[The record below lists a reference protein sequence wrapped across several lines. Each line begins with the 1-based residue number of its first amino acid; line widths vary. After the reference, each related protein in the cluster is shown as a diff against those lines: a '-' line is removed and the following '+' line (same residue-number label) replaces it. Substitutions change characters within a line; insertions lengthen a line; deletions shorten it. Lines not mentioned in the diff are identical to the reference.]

1 MFFYSLG
8 HSKVELINAESEPH
22 SIDLRDALKSM
33 ESAKLAHDTARLA
46 RASRRFFVDPVK
58 SAMQR
63 PALPRRV
70 PTVYRDAR
78 TKLLRCVYREIIVRF
93 KVKVPMRRRRAHLSD
108 LGLELVRLGTAS
120 PHHFVVRD
128 AGDKRQGDDLIQ
140 LANTLAERDDDV
152 LYATPNFLS
161 EYRRNSPPIIP
172 REQWHLDNTGFFPG
186 QTKDQDIRAKQAWE
200 IAQGSPNIIVA
211 VLDDGVDIDHPALKN
226 QIWRNPNAA
235 APDQFGRDYFLDPAD
250 PGFNNPRPKVF
261 NSPFTD
267 ALQNDIHGTPCAG
280 LIAAFAP
287 DARAFGVAPGCKI
300 LPVKIFHASELASD
314 EKVGQAIRYAAE
326 IADILSC
333 SWDGP
338 ETPLTAEAI
347 ATAAS
352 TGRHGKGCAIFCA
365 VGDEGSGT
373 VGFPASLP
381 AAIAVGASTDGGL
394 PATYSNAGPQVAM
407 VAPSDGGNQGIFTC
421 DISLPNIGFNTG
433 EDRSGGADGLYTNSF
448 GGTSAAVPIAAGAGA
463 VLLSNRP
470 DLKAK
475 QLKNFLQ
482 QNADKIVDDVDA
494 SGHSDLVGF
503 GKINLFAA
511 LKAAQQ

>member
-1 MFFYSLG
+1 MFFYSLQRT
-8 HSKVELINAESEPH
+8 KIELINAESESH
-22 SIDLRDALKSM
+22 SIALRDVLKST
-33 ESAKLAHDTARLA
+33 ESTKLAHDVARLG
-46 RASRRFFVDPVK
+46 RASRRFFVDPVG
-58 SAMQR
+58 SALQR
-63 PALPRRV
+63 PAFPRRA
-70 PTVYRDAR
+70 PTVYRDGR

-93 KVKVPMRRRRAHLSD
+93 KAKVPKRRRSAHLSD
-108 LGLELVRLGTAS
+108 LGLEFVRLGTAS

-128 AGDKRQGDDLIQ
+128 PGDERQGEDLIQ
-140 LANTLAERDDDV
+140 LANILAERDDDV

-161 EYRRNSPPIIP
+161 EYRRNSPPTIP

-186 QTKDQDIRAKQAWE
+186 QMKNQDIRAKQAWE
-200 IAQGSPNIIVA
+200 IAKGSPNIIVA

-261 NSPFTD
+261 NSPFSD
-267 ALQNDIHGTPCAG
+267 AQQNDIHGTPCAG

-287 DARAFGVAPGCKI
+287 DARAFGVAPVCKI

-314 EKVGQAIRYAAE
+314 ERVGQAIRYASG

-338 ETPLTAEAI
+338 DTPLTAEAI
-347 ATAAS
+347 VTAAS
-352 TGRHGKGCAIFCA
+352 TGRNGRGCAIFCA

-373 VGFPASLP
+373 VGFPALLP
-381 AAIAVGASTDGGL
+381 AAIAVGAFTDSGL
-394 PATYSNAGPQVAM
+394 PATYSNAGSQVAM
-407 VAPSDGGNQGIFTC
+407 VAPSDGGSQGIFTC
-421 DISLPNIGFNTG
+421 DVSLPNIGFNPG
-433 EDRSGGADGLYTNSF
+433 EDHSGGADGLYTNSF

-463 VLLSNRP
+463 VLLSSRP
-470 DLKAK
+470 DLTAK
-475 QLKNFLQ
+475 ELKNFMQ
-482 QNADKIVDDVDA
+482 QNADKVVDDVDA
-494 SGHSDLVGF
+494 NGHSDLVGS

-511 LKAAQQ
+511 LTAVHR

>member
-1 MFFYSLG
+1 
-8 HSKVELINAESEPH
+8 
-22 SIDLRDALKSM
+22 
-33 ESAKLAHDTARLA
+33 
-46 RASRRFFVDPVK
+46 
-58 SAMQR
+58 
-63 PALPRRV
+63 LPRRT

-78 TKLLRCVYREIIVRF
+78 TKLLRCFYREIIVRF
-93 KVKVPMRRRRAHLSD
+93 KAKVSMRRRRAHLSD
-108 LGLELVRLGTAS
+108 LGLELVRQGTAS
-120 PHHFVVRD
+120 PHHVVVRD
-128 AGDKRQGDDLIQ
+128 PGDHRQGDDLIR

-161 EYRRNSPPIIP
+161 EYRRNSPPVVP
-172 REQWHLDNTGFFPG
+172 KTQWHLDNTGFFPG
-186 QTKDQDIRAKQAWE
+186 QTKGQDVRAKQAWG
-200 IAQGSPNIIVA
+200 IAQGSPSIIVA
-211 VLDDGVDIDHPALKN
+211 VLDDGVDIDHPAFKN

-235 APDQFGRDYFLDPAD
+235 APDQFGRDYFLDPTD

-267 ALQNDIHGTPCAG
+267 TLQNDIHGTPCAG

-314 EKVGQAIRYAAE
+314 EKVSLAIRYAAG

-338 ETPLTAEAI
+338 QTPLIAEAI

-352 TGRHGKGCAIFCA
+352 TGRHGKGCAVFCA

-373 VGFPASLP
+373 VGFPANLP
-381 AAIAVGASTDGGL
+381 AAIAVGASTDDGL
-394 PATYSNAGPQVAM
+394 PAAYSNAGSQVAM
-407 VAPSDGGNQGIFTC
+407 VAPSDGGIQGIFTC
-421 DISLPNIGFNTG
+421 DVSLPNIGFNPG
-433 EDRSGGADGLYTNSF
+433 DDHSGGADGLYTNSF

-463 VLLSNRP
+463 VLLSSRP
-470 DLKAK
+470 DLTAK
-475 QLKNFLQ
+475 QLKKVME

-494 SGHSDLVGF
+494 NGHSDLVGF

-511 LKAAQQ
+511 LKAVQQ

>member
-1 MFFYSLG
+1 MFFYNLERT
-8 HSKVELINAESEPH
+8 KIQLLNAQSESD
-22 SIDLRDALKSM
+22 STVLRDALGSA
-33 ESAKLAHDTARLA
+33 EFAKLAHDTARLA
-46 RASRRFFVDPVK
+46 RASRRFFVDPAKVATK
-58 SAMQR
+58 RMAFPHR
-63 PALPRRV
+63 A

-78 TKLLRCVYREIIVRF
+78 SKLLRCVYREIVVRF
-93 KVKVPMRRRRAHLSD
+93 KVKVSMHRRHAHLSD
-108 LGLELVRLGTAS
+108 LGLELVRHGTAS

-128 AGDKRQGDDLIQ
+128 PSDHRQGDDLIR

-152 LYATPNFLS
+152 LYAAPNFLS
-161 EYRRNSPPIIP
+161 EYRRNSPPVVP
-172 REQWHLDNTGFFPG
+172 TAQWHLDNTGFFPG
-186 QTKDQDIRAKQAWE
+186 QTQGQDVRAKQAWE
-200 IAQGSPNIIVA
+200 IAQASPNIIVA

-226 QIWRNPNAA
+226 QIWRNPDAT
-235 APDQFGRDYFLDPAD
+235 APDQFGRDYFLDPSD

-267 ALQNDIHGTPCAG
+267 TLQNDIHGTPCAG

-314 EKVGQAIRYAAE
+314 EKVSQAILYAAG

-352 TGRHGKGCAIFCA
+352 TGRQGKGCAVFCA
-365 VGDEGSGT
+365 VGDEGTGT
-373 VGFPASLP
+373 VGFPASLS
-381 AAIAVGASTDGGL
+381 ASIAVGASTDDGL

-421 DISLPNIGFNTG
+421 DVSSPNIGFNPG

-448 GGTSAAVPIAAGAGA
+448 GGTSAAVPIAAGAAA
-463 VLLSNRP
+463 VLLSSRP
-470 DLKAK
+470 ALKAK
-475 QLKNFLQ
+475 QLRSILQ
-482 QNADKIVDDVDA
+482 QSADKIVDDVDA
-494 SGHSDLVGF
+494 NGHNDLVGF

-511 LKAAQQ
+511 LKAVQQ